1 MNEIVDRR
9 KAKFER
15 YKDLREAGALW
26 QVTEAAAEEEA
37 EEAAPETVEI
47 AEAEDVN
54 ESLNKRKE
62 YTVRDRISDIADS
75 GSFQEFSYD
84 FLDIDP
90 IDFPGYL
97 DKKHILQIELKEAE
111 AVVAGLCTIAGFT
124 VVIAVMNKAFLMGS
138 MGAELGERIALA
150 AETAL
155 KKRLPLIIFAASGGA
170 RMQEGIISLMQMAK
184 TAAVIKKYKDA
195 GGLYIA
201 VLTHPTTGGVSASFA
216 SLGDITLAEP
226 GALIGFAG
234 PRVIEQ
240 TIGTQ
245 LPLGFQRAEFLEEHG
260 FVDGVVAR
268 EDMKDTLVKILS
280 LHLRKGF

>member
-26 QVTEAAAEEEA
+26 QVDEAAEDE
-37 EEAAPETVEI
+37 
-47 AEAEDVN
+47 AEAEAAHKA
-54 ESLNKRKE
+54 EEKGKE
-62 YTVRDRISDIADS
+62 YTVRDRISEIADP
-75 GSFQEFSYD
+75 GSFEEFIYD
-84 FLDIDP
+84 FPPIDP

-97 DKKHILQIELKEAE
+97 DKKTALNEELNEAE
-111 AVVAGLCTIAGFT
+111 ALVAGQCTIAGYKT
-124 VVIAVMNKAFLMGS
+124 VLAVMNKAFFMGS
-138 MGAELGERIALA
+138 MGSELGERISRA

-155 KKRLPLIIFAASGGA
+155 EKRLPLIIFTASGGA

-184 TAAVIKKYKDA
+184 TGAVIKKYKDA

-240 TIGTQ
+240 TIGTR
-245 LPLGFQRAEFLEEHG
+245 LPLGFQRAEFLQEHG

-268 EDMKDTLVKILS
+268 EDMKSTLAKILL
-280 LHLRKGF
+280 LHQRKGF

>member
-26 QVTEAAAEEEA
+26 QVDEAAGDE
-37 EEAAPETVEI
+37 
-47 AEAEDVN
+47 AEAEAVHKA
-54 ESLNKRKE
+54 EEKGKE
-62 YTVRDRISDIADS
+62 YTARDRISEIADP
-75 GSFQEFSYD
+75 GSFEEFIYD
-84 FLDIDP
+84 FPPIDP

-97 DKKHILQIELKEAE
+97 DKKTALNEELNEAE
-111 AVVAGLCTIAGFT
+111 ALVAGLCTIAGYKT
-124 VVIAVMNKAFLMGS
+124 VLAVMNKAFFMGS
-138 MGAELGERIALA
+138 MGSELGERISRA

-155 KKRLPLIIFAASGGA
+155 EKRLPLIIFTASGGA

-240 TIGTQ
+240 TIGTR
-245 LPLGFQRAEFLEEHG
+245 LPLGFQRAEFLQEHG

-268 EDMKDTLVKILS
+268 EDMKSTLAQILL
-280 LHLRKGF
+280 LHQREGF